1 MRKLIL
7 LTISDTQRLT
17 VLKKEDS
24 LVIQKE
30 WRKTQDESWHV
41 NKGIELPS
49 GCMNKLRKMLDS
61 Y

>member
-1 MRKLIL
+1 MRKLVL
-7 LTISDTQRLT
+7 LKISDTQRLT
-17 VLKKEDS
+17 VIKKDKS

-30 WRKTQDESWHV
+30 WRKTQSESWHV

-49 GCMNKLRKMLDS
+49 NCMNKLRKMLDS